1 MREAVLVTVVEEETL
16 REETLEEEIIEDL
29 TSVETEMEVTDS
41 EEEVGP
47 DLALQQAIT
56 EVHQE
61 STMTSEDHQE
71 ETDLDLVAEM
81 DLLTVENGIEMITDI
96 LSEGA
101 WSIMEVE
108 AQTESRVA
116 EQKAEDQT
124 ITLEMMLQST
134 TEEASSQI
142 LSLTVIELRTEESEE
157 VVAMTTMTDA
167 QWTTVAKETDS
178 KEEVTAAQTASKE
191 IPTAEIERESTT
203 VTASTAIKRVTSP
216 STAVFHRD
224 QEVNMEVVIEADT
237 VAVVAEATTTI
248 GRIDKTTSTVS
259 EPKQNIA
266 IKSFLIP
273 HLRYEF

>member
-1 MREAVLVTVVEEETL
+1 MAAREA
-16 REETLEEEIIEDL
+16 
-29 TSVETEMEVTDS
+29 DS
-41 EEEVGP
+41 DKWWQSGR
-47 DLALQQAIT
+47 Q
-56 EVHQE
+56 
-61 STMTSEDHQE
+61 
-71 ETDLDLVAEM
+71 
-81 DLLTVENGIEMITDI
+81 N
-96 LSEGA
+96 
-101 WSIMEVE
+101 
-108 AQTESRVA
+108 QTYRVA

-248 GRIDKTTSTVS
+248 GRIDKTTLTVS